1 MRVLVCKSVV
11 HKSVVYLFSE
21 ILNFYYDMKR
31 QKSKEIEENT
41 DICVKDHFLQELPE
55 FLS

>member
-1 MRVLVCKSVV
+1 MRVLACESVV